1 MSISM
6 NTAPN
11 TCVLQMLATHLVDGR
26 GGLLRGRAAGA
37 QRACSGRA
45 EGIPRGVQVACRWR
59 AGGVQVAA
67 HERVAEEVLL
77 EE

>member
-1 MSISM
+1 M

-26 GGLLRGRAAGA
+26 GGVVRGRAAGA
-37 QRACSGRA
+37 QRACS
-45 EGIPRGVQVACRWR
+45 
-59 AGGVQVAA
+59 A

>member
-1 MSISM
+1 M

-26 GGLLRGRAAGA
+26 GGVLKGRAAGA
-37 QRACSGRA
+37 RSGRAVGAQRACK
-45 EGIPRGVQVACRWR
+45 RGYRGACRWR
-59 AGGVQVAA
+59 AGGVRVAA

>member
-1 MSISM
+1 M

-26 GGLLRGRAAGA
+26 GGVVRGRAAGA
-37 QRACSGRA
+37 QRACSGDT
-45 EGIPRGVQVACRWR
+45 

>member
-11 TCVLQMLATHLVDGR
+11 TCVLQMLATHLVEER
-26 GGLLRGRAAGA
+26 GGGGVLRGRAEGV
-37 QRACSGRA
+37 QRACK
-45 EGIPRGVQVACRWR
+45 RGYRGACRWR

>member
-26 GGLLRGRAAGA
+26 GGVLRGRAEGV
-37 QRACSGRA
+37 QRACK
-45 EGIPRGVQVACRWR
+45 RGYRGACRWR
-59 AGGVQVAA
+59 AGGVRVAA

>member
-1 MSISM
+1 M

-11 TCVLQMLATHLVDGR
+11 TCVLQMLATHLGDGR
-26 GGLLRGRAAGA
+26 GAVLRGRARSGRAAGV
-37 QRACSGRA
+37 QRACK
-45 EGIPRGVQVACRWR
+45 RGYRGACRWR